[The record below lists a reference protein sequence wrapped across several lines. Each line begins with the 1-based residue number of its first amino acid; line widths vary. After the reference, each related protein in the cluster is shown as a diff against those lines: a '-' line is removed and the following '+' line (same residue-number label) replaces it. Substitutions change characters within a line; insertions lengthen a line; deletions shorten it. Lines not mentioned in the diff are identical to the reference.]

1 MYKGVNIMSNKT
13 ELGKNIRSYRIL
25 RNYTQAR
32 LAEEIGVS
40 ASTIAM
46 YETGQREPDM
56 DMIEAIADIL
66 NVSIHDLVPGKSG
79 INASVVDMA
88 RLEAMHQN
96 PKLGLLFDRTRKMS
110 SADVEMM
117 LALSERIT
125 GENDK

>member
-79 INASVVDMA
+79 RRTLIFQRFSAF
-88 RLEAMHQN
+88 
-96 PKLGLLFDRTRKMS
+96 LLLVRY
-110 SADVEMM
+110 
-117 LALSERIT
+117 
-125 GENDK
+125 